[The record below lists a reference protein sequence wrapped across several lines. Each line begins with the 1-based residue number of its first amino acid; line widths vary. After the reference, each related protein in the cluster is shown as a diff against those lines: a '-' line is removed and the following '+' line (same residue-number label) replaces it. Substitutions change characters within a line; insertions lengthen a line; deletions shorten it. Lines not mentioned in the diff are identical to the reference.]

1 MPAATDF
8 VIVRHHV
15 QIARNDG
22 LTHVSTLVN
31 GSRHQERVPSGLR
44 DAVAQALNGR
54 GLPTEAAHRL
64 ALSEGDSLPTLCRA
78 AAELRDRGKGRIVT
92 FSPKVFI
99 PLTRLCRD
107 FCGYCTFR
115 QSPLESDSLFMTV
128 EEALAVARAGKR
140 AGCTEALFTLGE
152 RPEQRYPEAKAWLR
166 ARGYRT
172 TLDYVRDAAAAVVDE
187 VGLFPHLNAGT
198 MSRRELATLRPVSA
212 SMGIMLENVS
222 PRLAEADGPHHN
234 APSKWPL
241 ARIKALSLAG
251 EEQIAFTTG
260 LLVGIGETRAE
271 VIDSLITIRDLQER
285 YGHIQE
291 VIIQNF
297 RAKPDTAMSA
307 HQHASTEA
315 TLWAVAVARLI
326 LGPKANIQVPP
337 NLNQTDYPTYLMAGI
352 NDWGGV
358 SPVTIDYVNPEAPWP
373 QLGQLRAQTEALGF
387 QLKPRLPIY
396 PELLT
401 GDGPL
406 IPSELRGRIQA
417 AADEEGYVSGGIERY
432 APSE

>member
-1 MPAATDF
+1 MTC
-8 VIVRHHV
+8 I
-15 QIARNDG
+15 
-22 LTHVSTLVN
+22 STLVN
-31 GSRHQERVPSGLR
+31 CGQQQERALPAGVA
-44 DAVAQALNGR
+44 DAVTQALNG
-54 GLPTEAAHRL
+54 GTLPNNAAHLL
-64 ALSEGDSLPTLCRA
+64 ALCESDSLPSLCRA

-115 QSPLESDSLFMTV
+115 QSPPESKSLFMTV
-128 EEALAVARAGKR
+128 EEVVAVAKAGKR

-152 RPEQRYPEAKAWLR
+152 RPEQRYPEAKAWLKG
-166 ARGYRT
+166 AGYQT
-172 TLDYVRDAAAAVVDE
+172 TLDYARDAAAVVIEE
-187 VGLFPHLNAGT
+187 VGLLPHLNPGT
-198 MSRRELATLRPVSA
+198 MSRRELASLRPVSA

-222 PRLAEADGPHHN
+222 PRLTELGGPHHQ

-241 ARIKALSLAG
+241 ARVKALSLAG
-251 EEQIAFTTG
+251 QEKVAFTTG

-271 VIDSLITIRDLQER
+271 IIDSLITIRELQRR

-297 RAKPDTAMSA
+297 RAKPDTAMSNHA
-307 HQHASTEA
+307 HASTEA
-315 TLWAVAVARLI
+315 TLWTVAVARLI
-326 LGPKANIQVPP
+326 LGPGANIQVPP
-337 NLNQTDYPTYLMAGI
+337 NLNRTDYPTYLMAGI

-373 QLGQLRAQTEALGF
+373 NLGYLRAQTERLGF
-387 QLKPRLPIY
+387 QLKPRLPLY
-396 PELLT
+396 PELVT
-401 GDGPL
+401 GDGRL
-406 IPSELRGRIQA
+406 IPTDLSDRVRA
-417 AADEEGYVSGGIERY
+417 HADDEGYVKGGIERY